1 MVELLLLLK
10 AHNKTAPEPHSGK
23 KDDWKSQNKEENIT
37 EVYEQQT
44 RSLEWN
50 PSSHKFNFN

>member
-1 MVELLLLLK
+1 MGELLLLLK
-10 AHNKTAPEPHSGK
+10 AHNKTAPKPHSGK

>member
-1 MVELLLLLK
+1 MP
-10 AHNKTAPEPHSGK
+10 PEPHLGK

-44 RSLEWN
+44 RSLEWS
-50 PSSHKFNFN
+50 PSSYKFNFN